1 MTGPAPLVANPFS
14 TCWIRPDRC
23 RYRFTRPGQLE
34 QILDDLLQAGGGQI
48 TGPHGVGKSTLLFSL
63 LEALTERGHHV
74 SRYQLH
80 AGQRQS
86 GEKPDNPILPAGA
99 WLAIDGFEQL
109 PAWRRW
115 RLAWRCR
122 RRQIHLVVTSHRQH
136 RFPFTWSLSPGL
148 DIACCL
154 VDQLQ
159 QDTAC
164 LVTDQDVACLFQRHD
179 GNLRELLFACYDL
192 FEQRMRRQR

>member
-1 MTGPAPLVANPFS
+1 MIGPARIAGNPFS

-23 RYRFTRPGQLE
+23 RYRFTRPGQFK
-34 QILDDLLQAGGGQI
+34 QILDGLLKAGGGQI
-48 TGPHGVGKSTLLFSL
+48 TGPHGVGKSTLLFTL
-63 LEALTERGHHV
+63 LEALTRSGHQV

-80 AGQRQS
+80 TGRRRS

-115 RLAWRCR
+115 RLERRCR
-122 RRQIHLVVTSHRQH
+122 RRQIHLLVTSHRLH

-148 DIACCL
+148 DLACRL

-159 QDTAC
+159 QDTES
-164 LVTDQDVACLFQRHD
+164 LVNDDDVACLFQQHD
-179 GNLRELLFACYDL
+179 GNLRELLFSCYDL
-192 FEQRMRRQR
+192 FEQRMRCLA